1 MVRLSEMHL
10 IKPMDQYFN
19 SVDVGENESLNEIIR
34 EYEKGKKGLG
44 RWLESDSKTKIL
56 QKINEMLR
64 VSTALSL
71 YGELLFLEDK
81 IEENGTREWHDFLVL
96 SARNYQKIIEI
107 MELNKIKDE
116 IFPIDTKYQLM
127 LMSLF
132 EFHNARR
139 HAIATSLSQN
149 ALETLEELEK
159 RLGDKEIDRKTLALH
174 RCLIFFLKADFSKC
188 RELSNKIL
196 NDSINE
202 IQEKEEYLDIP
213 EIYDAI
219 GISYILKSLVSII
232 GYIEEG
238 DEDKL
243 SIGFKDI
250 NEAIKYAAA
259 SKRVD
264 LRYFSNKLNISYKI
278 LSGLSIWNIKKLFNF
293 KKTNSKDAL
302 NEYIKLKI
310 KNKTYFM
317 FTSQYDAL
325 FEKKILDKKKNSL
338 ISIPTGAGKTFLAE
352 ILILKRLLYLRYEEK
367 NKNSII
373 VYLVPSRAL
382 AREKFDDFIKA
393 FDGENKLKF
402 KTCQITG
409 EIVLDA
415 GDAIKK
421 NDIVIMTQEKFDM
434 ILREEFFGEGID
446 TLIVDEF
453 HNIRSGYRGLKLQFA
468 IIRFRDL
475 PAFKKSKIF
484 LISAIVKKENFDEIG
499 NWIYAENLFQTEWR
513 PTFTRIGYISLDDQE
528 RLIHF
533 NDGITMDPKMPGK
546 IRSTSTGKAAIWL
559 ASKFAEEDPALLFSA
574 YVRIPYNNK
583 NHLLEIAQEI
593 CQSDVKISINK
604 IANEKYSTKLK
615 RIVGNEE
622 IYDYFTQG
630 IGVHWGQLPHPV
642 RKIMED
648 AVREKA
654 IGILISTTT
663 LAEGVNLPIKTIII
677 PSLTIQDEPMD
688 FGLFFNLIGRAGR
701 PFKHAEGQII
711 LIASDKGHRNPLKKV
726 KNYYSATRAN
736 IEPIKSPIHLIF
748 KLRDEIIPKYEKIYS
763 AKPNKRNLNKL
774 EDRKKELKV
783 HEANLEA
790 VMLAMVA
797 EKLVS
802 RIANNE
808 ELIQKITIGK
818 SDSNEFEK
826 ISTLLGDV
834 EKKLIED
841 YEVIYFNEKEKRF
854 AVSDFGLAVYR
865 TGFSPKTCLE
875 LYNQLTNIAPKI
887 LKLKFYPKN
896 LQFQKTSRDYFILLA
911 GLMRD
916 IDEAH
921 SYFKEGF
928 QPNFEDILLRWMEGK
943 KIDWLADQFFGDNS
957 SPRTYTMITMEGM
970 LSGFS
975 AWFLYAVSLLLK
987 HIYKEMEIED
997 PSCIKSISRL
1007 PKYVWYG
1014 TTNRRALEIMRLDI
1028 SRELLRDDILLIVNG
1043 FKDRYIES
1051 ILDNPDEVKSP
1062 GFRKRLSGLEGLKM
1076 EDDEFIRILYKIIT
1090 ED

>member
-1 MVRLSEMHL
+1 MQL
-10 IKPMDQYFN
+10 IKPMDNYFN
-19 SVDVGENESLNEIIR
+19 FLDVEQNKSLDKIIK
-34 EYEKGKKGLG
+34 EYKKGRVGLDRYLEG
-44 RWLESDSKTKIL
+44 FESDSNVRIS
-56 QKINEMLR
+56 QKISEMLR
-64 VSTALSL
+64 ASTALSL
-71 YGELLFLEDK
+71 YGELLFLEDRF
-81 IEENGTREWHDFLVL
+81 EEDGTREWHDFLVL

-107 MELNKIKDE
+107 IELNKMKGE
-116 IFPIDTKYQLM
+116 IFPIHTKYQLM

-139 HAIATSLSQN
+139 HAIAKSLSQR
-149 ALETLEELEK
+149 ALETLEAIEK
-159 RLGDKEIDRKTLALH
+159 NFGNKEIDRKTLSLH
-174 RCLIFFLKADFSKC
+174 KCLIFFLKAEFSNC
-188 RELSNKIL
+188 REFSNKVL
-196 NDSINE
+196 NDAVNE
-202 IQEKEEYLDIP
+202 IQEKEEYLGIP
-213 EIYDAI
+213 EIYDTI

-243 SIGFKDI
+243 SIAFKDI

-278 LSGLSIWNIKKLFNF
+278 LSELSMWNIKKLFDF
-293 KKTNSKDAL
+293 EKTNSKTAL
-302 NEYIKLKI
+302 NEYIRLKI
-310 KNKTYFM
+310 KNGHYFM

-325 FEKKILDKKKNSL
+325 FEKKILDKEKNSL

-352 ILILKRLLYLRYEEK
+352 VLILKRLLKLRYEDK

-382 AREKFDDFIKA
+382 AREKFDDFTKA

-409 EIVLDA
+409 EIVLNADE
-415 GDAIKK
+415 AIEK

-434 ILREEFFGEGID
+434 ILREEFFGVGID

-468 IIRFRDL
+468 IIRFKDL
-475 PAFKKSKIF
+475 PAYKKSNIF

-499 NWIYAENLFQTEWR
+499 NWIYAENLFQTEWK
-513 PTFTRIGYISLDDQE
+513 PTFTRIGIISLDDPE

-533 NDGITMDPKMPGK
+533 NDGIAIDSKMPDE
-546 IRSTSTGKAAIWL
+546 IQSAHTGIAARWL
-559 ASKFAEEDPALLFSA
+559 ASKFAEDEPVLLFST
-574 YVRIPYNNK
+574 YVNIPYENK
-583 NHLLEIAQEI
+583 NHLLDIARELS
-593 CQSDVKISINK
+593 QSDLKIPYMQTF
-604 IANEKYSTKLK
+604 NEKYSTKLK

-622 IYDYFTQG
+622 IYEYFKKG

-648 AVREKA
+648 AVKDKA

-677 PSLTIQDEPMD
+677 PSLMIQDEPMD

-711 LIASDKGHRNPLKKV
+711 LIASDKGHRNPLEKV
-726 KNYYSATRAN
+726 NRYYNAKREN

-763 AKPNKRNLNKL
+763 NKPTERNLNRL
-774 EDRKKELKV
+774 EDKKKELKV

-797 EKLVS
+797 EKLVHK
-802 RIANNE
+802 IANNN

-818 SDSNEFEK
+818 SDDSEMEK
-826 ISTLLGDV
+826 ISTLLRDV

-841 YEVIYFNEKEKRF
+841 YKVIYFNEKENKYV
-854 AVSDFGLAVYR
+854 ASDFGLVVYR
-865 TGFSPKTCLE
+865 TGFSPKTCLD
-875 LYNQLTNIAPKI
+875 LYNQLTKIAPEI
-887 LKLKFYPKN
+887 LSLKFNPKN
-896 LQFQKTSRDYFILLA
+896 LQFQKTSRDYFIVLV
-911 GLMRD
+911 G
-916 IDEAH
+916 
-921 SYFKEGF
+921 
-928 QPNFEDILLRWMEGK
+928 
-943 KIDWLADQFFGDNS
+943 
-957 SPRTYTMITMEGM
+957 
-970 LSGFS
+970 
-975 AWFLYAVSLLLK
+975 
-987 HIYKEMEIED
+987 
-997 PSCIKSISRL
+997 
-1007 PKYVWYG
+1007 
-1014 TTNRRALEIMRLDI
+1014 
-1028 SRELLRDDILLIVNG
+1028 
-1043 FKDRYIES
+1043 
-1051 ILDNPDEVKSP
+1051 
-1062 GFRKRLSGLEGLKM
+1062 
-1076 EDDEFIRILYKIIT
+1076 
-1090 ED
+1090 